1 MTASHRDLIAWQVAR
16 ASFLAIQRH
25 AEANWIPARHALYDQ
40 VRRSSLSVMLN
51 LCEGYALGPGRRCR
65 WHFRVAH
72 GSSVETTDVLEVLEE
87 LGSAVGAEV
96 ELSRRVQALT
106 YRLWQRSVG

>member
-1 MTASHRDLIAWQVAR
+1 
-16 ASFLAIQRH
+16 
-25 AEANWIPARHALYDQ
+25 
-40 VRRSSLSVMLN
+40 MLN